1 MTVDTRLATA
11 TDVPV
16 LLALVEQY
24 WRFEG
29 IEGFDPDRIGSVLR
43 RALADEKLGRAW
55 IADIDGTPAG
65 YLFVVFVISLE
76 HGGLTA
82 EIDEFFVVPENRGQA
97 VGARL
102 LAEAE
107 TACRAAG
114 CTNIALQLAREN
126 ESARR
131 FYRRMGYSERH
142 GYELLDKDLD

>member
-1 MTVDTRLATA
+1 MTMDLRLATS
-11 TDVPV
+11 TDVPA
-16 LLALVEQY
+16 LLALAEQY

-29 IEGFDPDRIGSVLR
+29 IEGFDPEQLGSLLR

-55 IADIDGTPAG
+55 IADIDGIPAG
-65 YLFVVFVISLE
+65 YLFVVFVFSLE

-82 EIDEFFVVPENRGQA
+82 EIDEFFVLPEHRGQA

-107 TACRAAG
+107 TACRTAG
-114 CTNIALQLAREN
+114 REN
-126 ESARR
+126 EPARR
-131 FYRRMGYSERH
+131 FYRRKGYSERH